1 MSPERLAEI
10 KRSTSVK
17 DRVKYS
23 VIFWGITIPASFYFI
38 PATILAY
45 LNPFWFRKTAL
56 YKLQCQI
63 RSVHAW
69 RWQFLQPIVDKYL
82 MFDRIKNG

>member
-23 VIFWGITIPASFYFI
+23 AIFWGITIPAGLYLV
-38 PATILAY
+38 PLTILAY
-45 LNPFWFRKTAL
+45 LNPFWFRKSAL
-56 YKLQCQI
+56 YMLQCHI